1 MTVIHERGINPAAG
15 DADRPIGYGRIQRK
29 EDPRFVRGKGH
40 YIDDLVL
47 PGMLHGAILRAPV
60 AHARL
65 VSIDT
70 TNALAH
76 PKVLAV
82 ITGKDLEG
90 LKLAWAPTLSAD
102 VQAVL
107 VTDKVRFQGQEVA
120 FVVAED
126 RYAARDALELID
138 VEYDV
143 LPPLVDA
150 RRALDADAPVIRD
163 EIAGR
168 TDNKIF
174 DWEIGNAAETEALF
188 ASADVVVS
196 QEMVYPRV
204 HPAPME
210 TCGAVA
216 DFDAVNGKLTLYETT
231 QAPHAHRTL
240 FAIVAGIPEHK
251 IRIVSPDIGGGF
263 GNKVGIYP
271 GYILAVVGSIVT
283 GRPVKWVEDRSENL
297 MSTSFARDY
306 IMQGE
311 IAATKDGKILALRTN
326 VLADHGAFNATA
338 QPTKTPAGFFSIF
351 TGSYDLQAA
360 YCKVTGVYT
369 NKAPGG
375 VAYACSF
382 RVTEAVYLVERM
394 VDILARKLEMDPAE
408 LRLKNFIKPEQFPY
422 ANKTGWVY
430 DSGNYEAAMRK
441 SMELAGYADLR
452 REQVEKRA
460 KGELMGIGI
469 SFFTE
474 VVGAG
479 PRKHF
484 DIVGLGM
491 ADGAELRV
499 HPTGKAVVRISVQSQ
514 GQGHETTFAQ
524 IVAEELGIPPENIDV
539 VHGDTDQ
546 TPFGLGTYGSRS
558 TPVSGGAVALVA
570 RKVREKAKLIAAAML
585 ETRPEDLEWEKG
597 RWFVKGDPTAGKTIE
612 DIAMAAHGTMTL
624 PEGVDGNLDAE
635 VTYDPPNLTFPF
647 GAYICVVDVDPG
659 TGHVKVRR
667 FVAVDDCGTR
677 INPMIIEGQVHGG
690 LTDGVG
696 MALME
701 IIEFDADGNNLGG
714 SFMDYLIPTAMEV
727 PDWETGFTV
736 TPSPHHPIGA
746 KGIGESATVGS
757 PPAIVNAVVDALAP
771 FGVVH
776 MDMPC
781 TPARVWAAMQG
792 RARPPI

>member
-1 MTVIHERGINPAAG
+1 MTVIHERPGNPAAG

-29 EDPRFVRGKGH
+29 EDPRFVRGKGN
-40 YIDDLVL
+40 YLDDIVL

-82 ITGKDLEG
+82 ITGKDLLG

-143 LPPLVDA
+143 LPPVIDA
-150 RRALDADAPVIRD
+150 RKALDADAPVIRD
-163 EIAGR
+163 EIEGR
-168 TDNKIF
+168 TDNHIF
-174 DWEIGNAAETEALF
+174 DWEMGDKAETEAVF

-210 TCGAVA
+210 TCGAIA
-216 DFDAVNGKLTLYETT
+216 DFDAVDGKLTLYETT

-251 IRIVSPDIGGGF
+251 IRVVSPDIGGGF

-283 GRPVKWVEDRSENL
+283 GKPVKWVEDRSENL

-311 IAATKDGKILALRTN
+311 IAATRDGKILAVRTN

-338 QPTKTPAGFFSIF
+338 QPTKFPAGFFSIF
-351 TGSYDLQAA
+351 TGSYDLKAA
-360 YCKVTGVYT
+360 YCSVTGVYT

-422 ANKTGWVY
+422 TNKTGWVY
-430 DSGNYEAAMRK
+430 DSGNYEPAMRL
-441 SMELAGYADLR
+441 SMQLAGYDELR
-452 REQVEKRA
+452 REQREKRER
-460 KGELMGIGI
+460 GELMGIGV

-474 VVGAG
+474 TVGAG

-499 HPTGKAVVRISVQSQ
+499 HPTGKAVVRLSVQSQ

-524 IVAEELGIPPENIDV
+524 IVAEELGIPPEDIDV

-597 RWFVKGDPTAGKTIE
+597 RWFVKGDPGAGKTISE
-612 DIAMAAHGTMTL
+612 IAMAAHGTMTL

-647 GAYICVVDVDPG
+647 GAYICVVDIDPG

-667 FVAVDDCGTR
+667 FIAVDDCGTR

-701 IIEFDADGNNLGG
+701 IIEFDADGNCLGG

-771 FGVVH
+771 YGVVH
-776 MDMPC
+776 IDMPC

>member
-1 MTVIHERGINPAAG
+1 MTILEDRPSNPAAG
-15 DADRPIGYGRIQRK
+15 DHDRPIGHGRMQRK

-40 YIDDLVL
+40 YVDDIVL

-70 TNALAH
+70 TEALAH

-82 ITGKDLEG
+82 ITGTDLQALG
-90 LKLAWAPTLSAD
+90 LAWAPTLSMD

-126 RYAARDALELID
+126 RYAARDALELIQ

-143 LPPLVDA
+143 LPPVVDA
-150 RRALDADAPVIRD
+150 RKAMDPSAPIIRD
-163 EIAGR
+163 DLAGR
-168 TDNKIF
+168 TDNHIF
-174 DWEIGNAAETEALF
+174 DWEAGDKAETDAVF
-188 ASADVVVS
+188 ASADVVVK
-196 QEMVYPRV
+196 QEIVYPRV

-216 DFDAVNGKLTLYETT
+216 DFDPIDGRLTLYETT

-240 FAIVAGIPEHK
+240 FAMVSGIPEHK
-251 IRIVSPDIGGGF
+251 IRVVSPDIGGGF

-283 GRPVKWVEDRSENL
+283 GKPVKWVEDRSENL

-338 QPTKTPAGFFSIF
+338 QPTKYPAGFFHIF
-351 TGSYDLQAA
+351 TGSYDLAA
-360 YCKVTGVYT
+360 AHCTVTGVYT

-394 VDILARKLEMDPAE
+394 VDILARKLDMDPAE
-408 LRLKNFIKPEQFPY
+408 LRLKNFIKKEQFPY
-422 ANKTGWVY
+422 ANKTGWEY
-430 DSGNYEAAMRK
+430 DSGDYEPTMRL
-441 SMELAGYADLR
+441 SMKMAGYDELR
-452 REQVEKRA
+452 REQKEKRER
-460 KGELMGIGI
+460 GELMGIGI

-474 VVGAG
+474 TVGAG
-479 PRKHF
+479 PRKDM
-484 DIVGLGM
+484 DILGLGM
-491 ADGAELRV
+491 ADGAELRI

-524 IVAEELGIPPENIDV
+524 IVAEEIGIPPEDIDV

-558 TPVSGGAVALVA
+558 TPVSGAAVALVA
-570 RKVREKAKLIAAAML
+570 RKVREKARFIAAAML

-597 RWFVKGDPTAGKTIE
+597 RWFVKGDPSVGKTIAE
-612 DIAMAAHGTMTL
+612 IAMGAHGTIAL
-624 PEGVDGNLDAE
+624 PEGIDGNLDAE

-667 FVAVDDCGTR
+667 FIAVDDCGTR
-677 INPMIIEGQVHGG
+677 INPMIIEGQIHGG

-701 IIEFDADGNNLGG
+701 IIEFDDEGNCLGG

-746 KGIGESATVGS
+746 KGVGESATVGS
-757 PPAIVNAVVDALAP
+757 PPAVVNAVVDALAP

-781 TPARVWAAMQG
+781 TPARVWEAMQG
-792 RARPPI
+792 RTRPPV